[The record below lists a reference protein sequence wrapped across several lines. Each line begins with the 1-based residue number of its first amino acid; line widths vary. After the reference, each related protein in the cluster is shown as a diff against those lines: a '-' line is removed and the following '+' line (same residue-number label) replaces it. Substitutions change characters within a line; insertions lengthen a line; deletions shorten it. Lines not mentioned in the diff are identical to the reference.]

1 MRPTLRLLAAVKP
14 PPRRYLT
21 PGNPTG
27 LTGLFTHPLP
37 RPTLIYLY
45 SQTLD
50 KLLALPA
57 SSAYRAATEA
67 LTTHRLKIVE
77 SIRPPGYEAWSAGA
91 KKLLDEHPEVF
102 NTPKGGVSHD
112 NEKHVKIVH
121 GGRSF
126 VRTVV
131 GPQADERV
139 QEWDGEEVPLEQEQ
153 GSRGNWKALA
163 EGRPGSDEKTVE
175 WVQEPALEA
184 GQVEELEKQ
193 IGGGLI
199 EEVIQVAEGELKLVD
214 EMITA
219 KVWEELEDKAGVG
232 QWQYF
237 ARDQHTTGTQE
248 TPS

>member
-1 MRPTLRLLAAVKP
+1 MRSTIRLLATVKP
-14 PPRRYLT
+14 NRYLT

-37 RPTLIYLY
+37 RPTLVYLY

-50 KLLALPA
+50 KLRAFPEH
-57 SSAYRAATEA
+57 SAYRAATEA
-67 LTTHRLKIVE
+67 LTKHRLSIVE
-77 SIRPPGYEAWSAGA
+77 GIRPPGYEEWSAKA
-91 KKLLDEHPEVF
+91 KKLLEEHPEVF
-102 NTPKGGVSHD
+102 NTPAGGVSHD
-112 NEKHVKIVH
+112 NEKHVKIIH
-121 GGRSF
+121 DGRSF
-126 VRTVV
+126 VRTIVQ
-131 GPQADERV
+131 PQVDERT

-153 GSRGNWKALA
+153 GSKADFAALA
-163 EGRPGSDEKTVE
+163 KGRPGSDEKIVE

-184 GQVEELEKQ
+184 KQVEELENQ

-214 EMITA
+214 EMLNA
-219 KVWEELEDKAGVG
+219 KVWEELEDKAGAG

-248 TPS
+248 PPS